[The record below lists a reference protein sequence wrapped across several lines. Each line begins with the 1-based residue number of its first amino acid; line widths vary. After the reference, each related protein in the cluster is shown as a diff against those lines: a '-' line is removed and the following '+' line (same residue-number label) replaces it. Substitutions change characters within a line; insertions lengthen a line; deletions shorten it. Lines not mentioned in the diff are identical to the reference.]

1 VVPLTTVLQNSQVF
15 LPDPVLSLISV
26 LEGPWW
32 SMPCPGHLTLKKET
46 CYALYRRLGGLQGW
60 SGMQKMIHIIN
71 VTPAG
76 MFRIQTLVLQITG
89 VAAAIDAT
97 KEPAIAARYNIRGY
111 PTVKYFKAGE
121 FAFDVNV
128 RDAAKITEFMRDPR
142 EPPPPPPPEIPWSE
156 EPSEV
161 VHLTEETFKIF
172 LKKKKHVLVMF
183 YAPCK
188 YSQ

>member
-1 VVPLTTVLQNSQVF
+1 MCEQELSAVRWVV
-15 LPDPVLSLISV
+15 
-26 LEGPWW
+26 
-32 SMPCPGHLTLKKET
+32 
-46 CYALYRRLGGLQGW
+46 
-60 SGMQKMIHIIN
+60 HIMH
-71 VTPAG
+71 VTPMG
-76 MFRIQTLVLQITG
+76 MFHIQTVVLQITG
-89 VAAAIDAT
+89 ITAAIDAT

-128 RDAAKITEFMRDPR
+128 RDAAKITDFMRDPR
-142 EPPPPPPPEIPWSE
+142 EPPPPPPPETPWNE

-161 VHLTEETFKIF
+161 VHLTEETFKTF

-188 YSQ
+188 YSQES

>member
-1 VVPLTTVLQNSQVF
+1 MMATVPHVTSGLGLRKFQADGFLLTQV
-15 LPDPVLSLISV
+15 
-26 LEGPWW
+26 
-32 SMPCPGHLTLKKET
+32 H
-46 CYALYRRLGGLQGW
+46 RRLGGLQGW
-60 SGMQKMIHIIN
+60 FGLQKMIHIIN
-71 VTPAG
+71 VTPTG
-76 MFRIQTLVLQITG
+76 MFLIHTVISQITG
-89 VAAAIDAT
+89 VVAAIDAT
-97 KEPAIAARYNIRGY
+97 KEPTIAGRYNIQGY

-121 FAFDVNV
+121 FAFDVNE

-161 VHLTEETFKIF
+161 VHLTEETFKTF